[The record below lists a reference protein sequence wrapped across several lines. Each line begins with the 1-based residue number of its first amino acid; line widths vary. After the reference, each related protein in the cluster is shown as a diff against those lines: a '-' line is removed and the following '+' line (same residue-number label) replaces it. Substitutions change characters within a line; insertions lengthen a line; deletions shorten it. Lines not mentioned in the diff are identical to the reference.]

1 MPVIPCPGVQAPE
14 NHTTMRH
21 KAQQGEQRASHCNT
35 STAVCCCTVVSG
47 PPALPQ
53 PTASL
58 MSLHNKLLK
67 NHTGSN
73 AISSFICQPTIT
85 ADEVDG
91 GLQGQAHLRVVL

>member
-1 MPVIPCPGVQAPE
+1 
-14 NHTTMRH
+14 MRH
-21 KAQQGEQRASHCNT
+21 KAQQGEQRASHCT
-35 STAVCCCTVVSG
+35 PAQQFAVALLFLD
-47 PPALPQ
+47 PALPQ
-53 PTASL
+53 PTVSL

-91 GLQGQAHLRVVL
+91 LQGQAHLRVVL

>member
-1 MPVIPCPGVQAPE
+1 MNNEPRIATP
-14 NHTTMRH
+14 
-21 KAQQGEQRASHCNT
+21 AQQFALLFLD
-35 STAVCCCTVVSG
+35 
-47 PPALPQ
+47 PALPQ
-53 PTASL
+53 PTVSL

-85 ADEVDG
+85 ADEVDS